1 MTVLISGYLPSGN
14 DESLKYEKTVP
25 FEYISQVMEVMRWKK
40 GENIEGEYPIK
51 NDYVVRIEE
60 VIGEKLPVGLEYFIG
75 AVAGAE
81 CNTVIELKLEH
92 HAA

>member
-51 NDYVVRIEE
+51 NDD
-60 VIGEKLPVGLEYFIG
+60 
-75 AVAGAE
+75 
-81 CNTVIELKLEH
+81 
-92 HAA
+92 

>member
-40 GENIEGEYPIK
+40 GGNCSGQPIP
-51 NDYVVRIEE
+51 DS
-60 VIGEKLPVGLEYFIG
+60 GLSFSS
-75 AVAGAE
+75 ATAGG
-81 CNTVIELKLEH
+81 NPSLN
-92 HAA
+92 

>member
-40 GENIEGEYPIK
+40 GENIEGEI
-51 NDYVVRIEE
+51 NEE
-60 VIGEKLPVGLEYFIG
+60 
-75 AVAGAE
+75 
-81 CNTVIELKLEH
+81 ELKQEVRGLLKKYKYI
-92 HAA
+92 

>member
-25 FEYISQVMEVMRWKK
+25 FEYISQVMEMMRWKK

-51 NDYVVRIEE
+51 NDDVVRIEE

-75 AVAGAE
+75 VYA
-81 CNTVIELKLEH
+81 
-92 HAA
+92 

>member
-51 NDYVVRIEE
+51 NDDVVRIEE
-60 VIGEKLPVGLEYFIG
+60 VIGESFRLDWSILLGFTPNYRL
-75 AVAGAE
+75 
-81 CNTVIELKLEH
+81 
-92 HAA
+92 

>member
-40 GENIEGEYPIK
+40 GENIEGECPIK
-51 NDYVVRIEE
+51 NDDVVRIEE
-60 VIGEKLPVGLEYFIG
+60 VIGESFRLDWSILLGFTPNYRL
-75 AVAGAE
+75 
-81 CNTVIELKLEH
+81 
-92 HAA
+92 